1 MRLFFALWPTE
12 EARTRLAALAARA
25 ARDAQG
31 KPVPAE
37 KLHVTLAFLGDV
49 APERIDAARDAASTV
64 SGSGFRL
71 AIDRVGSFRDARVAW
86 AGCAR
91 MPPALADLQRGLAGA
106 LERAGFA
113 PEERPYTPHITL
125 ARRTRRELASGAVH
139 PVAWTVRQYALV
151 RTDFGK
157 GTYTV
162 LKEWRLGG
170 R

>member
-12 EARTRLAALAARA
+12 GARTKLAALAALAAR
-25 ARDAQG
+25 DTQG
-31 KPVPAE
+31 RPVPAE
-37 KLHVTLAFLGDV
+37 KLHVTLAFLGEV
-49 APERIDAARDAASTV
+49 APERIDSARDAASRV
-64 SGSGFRL
+64 SGNGFRL
-71 AIDRVGSFRDARVAW
+71 AFDRVGSFRDARVAW

-91 MPPALADLQRGLAGA
+91 TPPALADLQRGLAGE

-113 PEERPYTPHITL
+113 PEERRYTPHITL
-125 ARRTRRELASGAVH
+125 ARRTRRELAPG
-139 PVAWTVRQYALV
+139 PVDAIAWTVRQYALV